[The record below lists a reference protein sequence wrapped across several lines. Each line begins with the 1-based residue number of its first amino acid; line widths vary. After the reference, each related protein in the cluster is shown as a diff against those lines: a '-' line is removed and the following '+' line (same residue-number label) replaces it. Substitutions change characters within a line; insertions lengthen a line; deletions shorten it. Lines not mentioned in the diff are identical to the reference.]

1 MYVSIVIWASQFVL
15 VVKNPAANAGDPG
28 DVSSVT
34 GSGRYPGVEN
44 DNPLQ
49 YSCLE
54 NSMDRGTWQATAHG
68 ATENQTQLSNQT
80 HTHSNMGKT
89 VGQNMVKMVPNI
101 SIAKINIEYINL
113 TVKEK
118 GTLRLQNN

>member
-1 MYVSIVIWASQFVL
+1 
-15 VVKNPAANAGDPG
+15 
-28 DVSSVT
+28 
-34 GSGRYPGVEN
+34 
-44 DNPLQ
+44 
-49 YSCLE
+49 
-54 NSMDRGTWQATAHG
+54 MDRGTWQATGHG
-68 ATENQTQLSNQT
+68 ATENRTHLSDQT

-101 SIAKINIEYINL
+101 SIAKIEYINL

>member
-15 VVKNPAANAGDPG
+15 VVKNPATNAGDPG
-28 DVSSVT
+28 DVGSVT
-34 GSGRYPGVEN
+34 GSGRSPGVEK
-44 DNPLQ
+44 DNPLK

-54 NSMDRGTWQATAHG
+54 NSMDRGTWQATVHG
-68 ATENQTQLSNQT
+68 ATENRTQLSDQT

-101 SIAKINIEYINL
+101 SIAKIEYINL